1 VLTLLERFLR
11 YVRIDTKS
19 DESSESSPSTLKQ
32 LDLCRL
38 LVEECK
44 ALGLDDVSMA
54 ENGIVMATIPKT
66 VPHDAPM
73 IVWNSHV
80 DTSPEFSGTN
90 VKPVL
95 HWNYDGTDIVL
106 PGDRSRVIRV
116 AENPELTALKGTTII
131 TTDGT
136 TLLGGD
142 DKAGVAVIMAAA
154 EQLMAD
160 RSIPHGP
167 VRVLFTVDEEI
178 GRGIKGLDFEK
189 LGGVC
194 GYTLDSGGS
203 ARIDTETFSADG
215 ATVTVTG
222 INTHPSVGKGAMVN
236 AIRILAEFI
245 THLPVDHLSPET
257 TDGRDGFIHPYVIEG
272 GVAQASLR
280 LILRDFDTPKLAE
293 YAALLE
299 EVAEKIRRK
308 YPRAKVEVAT
318 RKQYRNMRD
327 GMEKEPR
334 AIPKAIEAVKAAGLE
349 PILDIIRGGTDGA
362 LMTEAGLPCPN
373 LSCGQHNPHS
383 PLEWASLDEM
393 EKAVRVLVQ
402 LAVAWGKEKA

>member
-1 VLTLLERFLR
+1 MPTLLERFLR

-38 LVEECK
+38 LAEEVK
-44 ALGLDDVSMA
+44 ALGLEDISLA

-66 VPHDAPM
+66 VAHDAPM

-95 HWNYDGTDIVL
+95 HWNYDGGDIVL
-106 PGDRSRVIRV
+106 PGDKSRVIRV
-116 AENPELTALKGTTII
+116 SENPELAPLKGTTII

-154 EQLMAD
+154 ERLMAD
-160 RSIPHGP
+160 RTIPHGP

-178 GRGIKGLDFEK
+178 GRGIKGLDFQK

-194 GYTLDSGGS
+194 GYTLDSGSS

-222 INTHPSVGKGAMVN
+222 INTHPSVGKGVMVN

-245 THLPVDHLSPET
+245 THLPADHLSPET
-257 TDGRDGFIHPYVIEG
+257 TDGRQGFVHPYVIEG
-272 GVAQASLR
+272 GVAQSSLR

-299 EVAEKIRRK
+299 EIAEKMRAK
-308 YPRAKVEVAT
+308 YPKAKIEVAT

-349 PILDIIRGGTDGA
+349 PVMDIIRGGTDGA

-393 EKAVRVLVQ
+393 EKAVNVLVQ
-402 LAVAWGKEKA
+402 LAIVWGKEEA